1 MQQNWFKSWFDSPY
15 YHLLYN
21 HRDYSEAQRF
31 IATLFEFLN
40 LPKRT
45 EVLDLAC
52 GKGRHAMQIHKLG
65 YDVMGV
71 DLSPQSIES
80 ANSMA
85 EPSLS
90 FKTGDMRELPFFND
104 FDLIVN
110 LFTSFGYFQQE
121 GDNIKVIESIARA
134 LKPKGQLVLDYL
146 NVTKVEKTL
155 PSEQKVKRGD
165 IIFHVRKEI
174 HHGFIVKTIQFE
186 DGDKRYEFKEHVKL
200 LRFKDFKKIFIDCGF
215 EVSSTFGDYE
225 LNLFDEK
232 TSDRLIFIVQKSN

>member
-21 HRDYSEAQRF
+21 HRDYSEAQQF
-31 IATLFEFLN
+31 IATLFEFLS
-40 LPKRT
+40 LPKHT

-52 GKGRHAMQIHKLG
+52 GKGRHAMQIHTLG
-65 YDVMGV
+65 YDVVGV

-85 EPSLS
+85 ESGLS
-90 FKTGDMRELPFFND
+90 FKTGDMRELPFNSE

-121 GDNIKVIESIARA
+121 GENIKVIESIAKTLR
-134 LKPKGQLVLDYL
+134 PKGRLVLDYL
-146 NVTKVEKTL
+146 NVEKVEETL

-165 IIFHVRKEI
+165 ITFHVRKEI
-174 HHGFIVKTIQFE
+174 HNGFIVKTIQFE
-186 DGDKRYEFKEHVKL
+186 DGNKRYEFKEHVKL
-200 LRFKDFKKIFIDCGF
+200 LRVSDFKKIFIDCGF
-215 EVSSTFGDYE
+215 EVSSVFGDYE

>member
-1 MQQNWFKSWFDSPY
+1 
-15 YHLLYN
+15 
-21 HRDYSEAQRF
+21 
-31 IATLFEFLN
+31 
-40 LPKRT
+40 
-45 EVLDLAC
+45 
-52 GKGRHAMQIHKLG
+52 
-65 YDVMGV
+65 
-71 DLSPQSIES
+71 
-80 ANSMA
+80 
-85 EPSLS
+85 
-90 FKTGDMRELPFFND
+90 
-104 FDLIVN
+104 
-110 LFTSFGYFQQE
+110 
-121 GDNIKVIESIARA
+121 
-134 LKPKGQLVLDYL
+134 GQLVLDYL

-232 TSDRLIFIVQKSN
+232 ISDRLIFIVQKSN